1 MQNASQAQ
9 LQIVS
14 SSSWF
19 RVSLELF
26 ISFSLCSAFVVF
38 FFFFRF
44 FSPPSFLT
52 LLYYSRCLWASLFS
66 LGAFLLEPLS
76 FSFHWLLWSASRL
89 CSGVHSSLNSHCIS
103 WTPLSSVFVTRSR
116 RNLGKSMG
124 SKFSWPLEIQCLI
137 DTN

>member
-19 RVSLELF
+19 RVSLELC
-26 ISFSLCSAFVVF
+26 ISFSLCSAFF

-44 FSPPSFLT
+44 FSPPSFLA
-52 LLYYSRCLWASLFS
+52 LRYYSRCLWASLFS
-66 LGAFLLEPLS
+66 LGAFLLGPLS
-76 FSFHWLLWSASRL
+76 FSSHWLLWSASRL

-137 DTN
+137 DIN